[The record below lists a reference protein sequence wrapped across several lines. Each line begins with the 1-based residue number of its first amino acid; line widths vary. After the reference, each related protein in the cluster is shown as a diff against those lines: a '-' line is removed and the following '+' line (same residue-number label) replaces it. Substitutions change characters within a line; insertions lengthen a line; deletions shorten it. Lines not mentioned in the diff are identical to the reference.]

1 MVGLNTKSVALVSSK
16 AGKDSPTVWRNV
28 SASDYE
34 GQLERTPIVS
44 QILSFEN
51 WENPEKAG

>member
-1 MVGLNTKSVALVSSK
+1 MALVPTK

-34 GQLERTPIVS
+34 GQLEQTPIVP